1 MMTKSSN
8 TNVHSTFLALAK
20 SFAGDDKVTFG
31 EGKGFGANALKVKG
45 KIFAM
50 ISSKNQLVVKLPNA
64 RVNQLV
70 KEQLGDYFDPG
81 HGRKM
86 KQWLEFR
93 GASETWFD
101 IVHEARNFVGKP

>member
-1 MMTKSSN
+1 MTAQPLTKN
-8 TNVHSTFLALAK
+8 AHLIFTEIAK
-20 SFAGDDKVTFG
+20 SFAGDDKVTLG
-31 EGKGFGANALKVKG
+31 EGKGFGADALKVKG

-50 ISSKNQLVVKLPNA
+50 ISSKSQLVVKLPNS

-86 KQWLEFR
+86 KQWLEYR

>member
-8 TNVHSTFLALAK
+8 TNVHSTFLELAK

-50 ISSKNQLVVKLPNA
+50 ISSKNQLVVKLPTS

-70 KEQLGDYFDPG
+70 KEQRGDYFDPG

-86 KQWLEFR
+86 KQWLEYR
-93 GASETWFD
+93 GASEMWFD